1 MSQDLSSAAVVI
13 GAYGL
18 IQKQLG
24 HNGFREYDLFVIYFN
39 KCLITYVLGA

>member
-13 GAYGL
+13 GDYGL

-24 HNGFREYDLFVIYFN
+24 HIRFREYDLFMIYFN
-39 KCLITYVLGA
+39 NSLITYVLGA